1 MALLEKSLIF
11 IPTIYKNVHTHDN
24 TIQKSFDDM
33 CKALQKRFPHLVDYA
48 QPAEFWNRYRKS
60 KVVSSSSKKAVK
72 RKTPKKKKRK
82 ANQDSEIE
90 DSGEEGPMEE
100 YNNEGDD
107 DDDDYN
113 DGKSS
118 KSNDSDTDD
127 ETLVAKRARVML
139 SSVKKGNVTYSQLSM
154 DYIFKPNL

>member
-33 CKALQKRFPHLVDYA
+33 CKALQKRFPNLVDYA
-48 QPAEFWNRYRKS
+48 QPADFWNRYRKS
-60 KVVSSSSKKAVK
+60 KVVTSSAKKAVK

-82 ANQDSEIE
+82 ANQDSENE
-90 DSGEEGPMEE
+90 NSSEEEHMEE
-100 YNNEGDD
+100 YNNDGDD
-107 DDDDYN
+107 DDDDN

-139 SSVKKGNVTYSQLSM
+139 SGAKKGNVTYSQLSM